1 MGELVDLRVRTAS
14 VDDLPVLRAIYRR
27 SSLSNPED
35 AVALLERPDLLELGD
50 DGVRSGRTRVAV
62 TEDGTVVGFATA
74 VPADAAGALELDA
87 LFVDPAWCGAAWDA
101 SSSRTSSTGPDGRA
115 WSRIEVTGNP
125 RARAFYERLGFTVV
139 GEVPTLL
146 GAAPRMH
153 LVVAASG

>member
-35 AVALLERPDLLELGD
+35 AAALLERPDLLELGD

-74 VPADAAGALELDA
+74 VPADAAGALELDD
-87 LFVDPAWCGAAWDA
+87 LFVDPRAMRRGVGRLLVEDLVDRARQAGAV
-101 SSSRTSSTGPDGRA
+101 S
-115 WSRIEVTGNP
+115 IEVTGNP
-125 RARAFYERLGFTVV
+125 RARAFYERVGFTVV
-139 GEVPTLL
+139 GEVPMLL
-146 GAAPRMH
+146 GAGLRMH